1 MKASEIMNQYIKPEQ
16 RSFTIISYP
25 IPEIGDNFEEIFKE
39 VVKVN
44 TLDKDKYRQIQQHLI
59 DALNQAVEV
68 HIKGKGKNKTDL
80 YVAMHEMDDPS
91 KETNFENC
99 LADVNIPVGEVFTS
113 PKLTGTNG
121 VLHVGEV
128 YLMI

>member
-1 MKASEIMNQYIKPEQ
+1 MHGNIWGNTFLPENKEENLKLSKKQQELSVEFQMKASEIMNQYIKPEQ

-59 DALNQAVEV
+59 DAWIRQW
-68 HIKGKGKNKTDL
+68 KF
-80 YVAMHEMDDPS
+80 MS
-91 KETNFENC
+91 KEKER
-99 LADVNIPVGEVFTS
+99 IRPI
-113 PKLTGTNG
+113 
-121 VLHVGEV
+121 
-128 YLMI
+128 YM